1 MVQIHPPLPITMIKR
16 DIEAFLTPII
26 EETGCELWGIE
37 FGSAKGKGRLLRIY
51 IDAIHGV
58 DINDCTKVSREIDY
72 YFQHESIFSEFAFF
86 EVSSPG
92 LDRKLFNQKQ
102 YKKFVGDVVSLS
114 LFSKVNNLR
123 KLKGTLLEVL
133 DSEISVKTEG
143 ETLLLELS
151 NIEVCKLDLDDQIE
165 KKRMN
170 KQILDVV
177 ASVSIEKG
185 VDKTI
190 IFQALEEAIASAT
203 KKLVDDEAN
212 IDVVIDTTTGE
223 YKTYRKWDIVKEID
237 ESEVFQV
244 LESDLD
250 GYEVDEATAS
260 KEIENIDFG
269 RISAQ
274 AAKQVI
280 IQKVREAERSKI
292 TKKYENLVGEVISGQ
307 VKRIN
312 RDFLLLEIEEDL
324 NAQIP
329 RDQIIPGEIF
339 KLNDRVRAVIK
350 EIVSTPRGPQIILS
364 RTDERLVVQ
373 LFTQEVP
380 EISEGTIEIKA
391 IARDPGYRSKI
402 AVKTYDG
409 RIDPVG
415 ACVGMRGSRVQA
427 VSNEIGNERIDIFI
441 HSDNPAE
448 FVVNCLA
455 PVKIYSILVDERTS
469 TLILEVEEENQAQ
482 IIGKNGQNLRLM
494 THMIGWSFQ
503 VLNKEQFK
511 EYQDSSLIEK
521 YDGLAKRLDLS
532 DKEKEGIVSKEL
544 DSLEK
549 IVDLDSKILAEIFGN
564 EKRTTELLDKA
575 NELLLQDAFN
585 ADFNDPTM
593 EEDLVNLNG
602 ITNEVLSALSSNN
615 IKKLE
620 DLAEMS
626 VGELQDISETIS
638 EKEAS
643 ALIMEAR
650 KPWFE

>member
-1 MVQIHPPLPITMIKR
+1 
-16 DIEAFLTPII
+16 
-26 EETGCELWGIE
+26 
-37 FGSAKGKGRLLRIY
+37 
-51 IDAIHGV
+51 
-58 DINDCTKVSREIDY
+58 
-72 YFQHESIFSEFAFF
+72 
-86 EVSSPG
+86 
-92 LDRKLFNQKQ
+92 
-102 YKKFVGDVVSLS
+102 
-114 LFSKVNNLR
+114 
-123 KLKGTLLEVL
+123 
-133 DSEISVKTEG
+133 
-143 ETLLLELS
+143 
-151 NIEVCKLDLDDQIE
+151 
-165 KKRMN
+165 MN
-170 KQILDVV
+170 KQILEVV
-177 ASVSIEKG
+177 ASVSMEKG
-185 VDKTI
+185 VEKDI
-190 IFQALEEAIASAT
+190 IFQALEEAISSAT
-203 KKLVDDEAN
+203 KKLVDDEAI
-212 IDVVIDTTTGE
+212 IDVIIDRNTGE
-223 YKTYRKWDIVKEID
+223 YETFRKWNIVDEID
-237 ESEVFQV
+237 ESDVFQI
-244 LESDLD
+244 LSSELSDHAVEEDL
-250 GYEVDEATAS
+250 AT
-260 KEIENIDFG
+260 KKIDNIDFG

-292 TKKYENLVGEVISGQ
+292 TAKYESLVGEVISGQ

-350 EIVSTPRGPQIILS
+350 EIVTTPRGPQIILS

-455 PVKIYSILVDERTS
+455 PIKIFSILVDERTS

-511 EYQDSSLIEK
+511 EYQDSTLVEK
-521 YDGLAKRLDLS
+521 YDNLASRLGLS
-532 DKEKEGIVSKEL
+532 DKEKELLISSEI

-549 IVDLDSKILAEIFGN
+549 LVDSSAEKTKEIFTTD
-564 EKRTTELLDKA
+564 KRLTEVMDKA

-593 EEDLVNLNG
+593 EDDLVNLNG
-602 ITNEVLSALSSNN
+602 ITNDILSALSANN
-615 IKKLE
+615 IKKLDE
-620 DLAEMS
+620 LAEMS
-626 VGELQDISETIS
+626 VGELMDISEKVT

-650 KPWFE
+650 KPWFN

>member
-1 MVQIHPPLPITMIKR
+1 M
-16 DIEAFLTPII
+16 D
-26 EETGCELWGIE
+26 
-37 FGSAKGKGRLLRIY
+37 
-51 IDAIHGV
+51 
-58 DINDCTKVSREIDY
+58 
-72 YFQHESIFSEFAFF
+72 
-86 EVSSPG
+86 
-92 LDRKLFNQKQ
+92 
-102 YKKFVGDVVSLS
+102 
-114 LFSKVNNLR
+114 
-123 KLKGTLLEVL
+123 
-133 DSEISVKTEG
+133 
-143 ETLLLELS
+143 
-151 NIEVCKLDLDDQIE
+151 
-165 KKRMN
+165 
-170 KQILDVV
+170 KQILEVV
-177 ASVSIEKG
+177 ASVSMEKG
-185 VDKTI
+185 VDKAI
-190 IFQALEEAIASAT
+190 IFEALEEAIASAT

-212 IDVVIDTTTGE
+212 IEVVIDTTSGE
-223 YKTYRKWDIVKEID
+223 YKTYRNWTIIVDKDDVED
-237 ESEVFQV
+237 EVFEV
-244 LESDLD
+244 SEEAIAADKD
-250 GYEVDEATAS
+250 GWHKVEDGIAT
-260 KEIENIDFG
+260 KLIENIDFG

-292 TKKYENLVGEVISGQ
+292 TQKYESLVGEVISGQ

-350 EIVSTPRGPQIILS
+350 EIVTTPRGPQIILS

-469 TLILEVEEENQAQ
+469 TLVLEVEEENQAQ

-511 EYQDSSLIEK
+511 EYQDTSLVEK
-521 YDGLAKRLDLS
+521 FDGLAARLGLS
-532 DKEKEGIVSKEL
+532 EKEKADAMAKEL

-549 IVDLDSKILAEIFGN
+549 IVDLDATSISAIFGE
-564 EKRTTELLDKA
+564 EKRTTEVLDKA

-585 ADFNDPTM
+585 ADFSDPTM
-593 EEDLVNLNG
+593 EDSLVNLSG
-602 ITNEVLSALSSNN
+602 ITNDILSSLSANK
-615 IKKLE
+615 IKKLDE
-620 DLAEMS
+620 LAEMS
-626 VGELQDISETIS
+626 VGELMDLSDKITET
-638 EKEAS
+638 EAS

>member
-1 MVQIHPPLPITMIKR
+1 
-16 DIEAFLTPII
+16 
-26 EETGCELWGIE
+26 
-37 FGSAKGKGRLLRIY
+37 
-51 IDAIHGV
+51 
-58 DINDCTKVSREIDY
+58 
-72 YFQHESIFSEFAFF
+72 
-86 EVSSPG
+86 
-92 LDRKLFNQKQ
+92 
-102 YKKFVGDVVSLS
+102 
-114 LFSKVNNLR
+114 
-123 KLKGTLLEVL
+123 
-133 DSEISVKTEG
+133 
-143 ETLLLELS
+143 
-151 NIEVCKLDLDDQIE
+151 
-165 KKRMN
+165 MN
-170 KQILDVV
+170 KEILEVV
-177 ASVSIEKG
+177 ASVSMEKG
-185 VDKTI
+185 VDKEI
-190 IFQALEEAIASAT
+190 IFEALEEAIASAS
-203 KKLVDDEAN
+203 KKLLDDEALVN
-212 IDVVIDTTTGE
+212 VVIDRKTGD
-223 YKTYRKWDIVKEID
+223 YNTFRAWEI
-237 ESEVFQV
+237 
-244 LESDLD
+244 
-250 GYEVDEATAS
+250 VDEVMNEVNEITEADVDKQEIVDGLA
-260 KEIENIDFG
+260 KVEIENIDFG

-292 TKKYENLVGEVISGQ
+292 TAKYEGLVGQVISGQ

-364 RTDERLVVQ
+364 RTDERLVVE
-373 LFTQEVP
+373 LFSQEVP

-391 IARDPGYRSKI
+391 ISRDPGYRSKI

-441 HSDNPAE
+441 HSENPAE

-455 PVKIYSILVDERTS
+455 PIKIFSILVDDRTS

-494 THMIGWSFQ
+494 TQMIGWSFQ
-503 VLNKEQFK
+503 VLNKEQFA
-511 EYQDSSLIEK
+511 EYQNSSLIEK
-521 YDGLAKRLDLS
+521 FDQVAERLGLADA
-532 DKEKEGIVSKEL
+532 EKEQMMAFEM
-544 DSLEK
+544 DTLEK
-549 IVDLDSKILAEIFGN
+549 VVDADADTLSKIFKTQ
-564 EKRTTELLDKA
+564 KRASEVTDKA

-585 ADFNDPTM
+585 DDFSDPTM
-593 EEDLVNLNG
+593 EDALVNLNG
-602 ITNEVLSALSSNN
+602 ITNDVLSALSSNN
-615 IKKLE
+615 LKKLD

-626 VGELQDISETIS
+626 VGELMEICDKVT

-650 KPWFE
+650 KPWFN

>member
-1 MVQIHPPLPITMIKR
+1 
-16 DIEAFLTPII
+16 
-26 EETGCELWGIE
+26 
-37 FGSAKGKGRLLRIY
+37 
-51 IDAIHGV
+51 
-58 DINDCTKVSREIDY
+58 
-72 YFQHESIFSEFAFF
+72 
-86 EVSSPG
+86 
-92 LDRKLFNQKQ
+92 
-102 YKKFVGDVVSLS
+102 
-114 LFSKVNNLR
+114 
-123 KLKGTLLEVL
+123 
-133 DSEISVKTEG
+133 
-143 ETLLLELS
+143 
-151 NIEVCKLDLDDQIE
+151 
-165 KKRMN
+165 MN
-170 KQILDVV
+170 KQILEVV
-177 ASVSIEKG
+177 ASVSMEKG
-185 VDKTI
+185 VEKDI
-190 IFQALEEAIASAT
+190 IFQALEEAISSAT
-203 KKLVDDEAN
+203 KKLVDDEAI
-212 IDVVIDTTTGE
+212 IDVTIDRNTGE
-223 YKTYRKWDIVKEID
+223 YETFRKWNIVDEID
-237 ESEVFQV
+237 ESDVFQI
-244 LESDLD
+244 LSSELSDHAVEEDL
-250 GYEVDEATAS
+250 AT
-260 KEIENIDFG
+260 KKIDNIDFG

-292 TKKYENLVGEVISGQ
+292 TAKYESLVGEVISGQ

-350 EIVSTPRGPQIILS
+350 EIVTTPRGPQIILS

-455 PVKIYSILVDERTS
+455 PIKIFSILVDERTS

-511 EYQDSSLIEK
+511 EYQDSTLVEK
-521 YDGLAKRLDLS
+521 YDALASRLGLS
-532 DKEKEGIVSKEL
+532 DKEKELIVSSEI

-549 IVDLDSKILAEIFGN
+549 LVDSSAEKTKEIFTTD
-564 EKRTTELLDKA
+564 KRLTEVMDKA

-593 EEDLVNLNG
+593 EGDLVNLNG
-602 ITNEVLSALSSNN
+602 ITNDILSALSANN
-615 IKKLE
+615 IKKLDE
-620 DLAEMS
+620 LAEMS
-626 VGELQDISETIS
+626 VGELMDISEKVT

-650 KPWFE
+650 KPWFN

>member
-1 MVQIHPPLPITMIKR
+1 
-16 DIEAFLTPII
+16 
-26 EETGCELWGIE
+26 
-37 FGSAKGKGRLLRIY
+37 
-51 IDAIHGV
+51 
-58 DINDCTKVSREIDY
+58 
-72 YFQHESIFSEFAFF
+72 
-86 EVSSPG
+86 
-92 LDRKLFNQKQ
+92 
-102 YKKFVGDVVSLS
+102 
-114 LFSKVNNLR
+114 
-123 KLKGTLLEVL
+123 
-133 DSEISVKTEG
+133 
-143 ETLLLELS
+143 
-151 NIEVCKLDLDDQIE
+151 
-165 KKRMN
+165 MN
-170 KQILDVV
+170 KEILEVV
-177 ASVSIEKG
+177 ASVSMEKG
-185 VDKTI
+185 VDREI
-190 IFQALEEAIASAT
+190 IFEALEEAIASAS
-203 KKLVDDEAN
+203 KKLLDDEALVN
-212 IDVVIDTTTGE
+212 VVIDRKTGD
-223 YKTYRKWDIVKEID
+223 YNTFRAWEI
-237 ESEVFQV
+237 
-244 LESDLD
+244 
-250 GYEVDEATAS
+250 VDEVMNEVNEITEADVDKQEIVDGFA
-260 KEIENIDFG
+260 KVEIENIDFG

-292 TKKYENLVGEVISGQ
+292 TAKYEGLVGQVISGQ

-364 RTDERLVVQ
+364 RTDERLVVE
-373 LFTQEVP
+373 LFSQEVP

-391 IARDPGYRSKI
+391 ISRDPGYRSKI

-441 HSDNPAE
+441 HSENPAE

-455 PVKIYSILVDERTS
+455 PIKIFSILVDDRTS

-494 THMIGWSFQ
+494 TQMIGWSFQ
-503 VLNKEQFK
+503 VLNKEQFA
-511 EYQDSSLIEK
+511 EYQNSSLIEK
-521 YDGLAKRLDLS
+521 FDQVAERLGLADA
-532 DKEKEGIVSKEL
+532 EKEQMMAFEM
-544 DSLEK
+544 DTLEK
-549 IVDLDSKILAEIFGN
+549 VVDADADTLSKIFKTQ
-564 EKRTTELLDKA
+564 KRASEVTDKA

-585 ADFNDPTM
+585 DDFSDPTM
-593 EEDLVNLNG
+593 EDALVNLNG
-602 ITNEVLSALSSNN
+602 ITNDVLSALSSNN
-615 IKKLE
+615 LKKLD

-626 VGELQDISETIS
+626 VGELVEICDKVT

-650 KPWFE
+650 KPWFN

>member
-1 MVQIHPPLPITMIKR
+1 
-16 DIEAFLTPII
+16 
-26 EETGCELWGIE
+26 
-37 FGSAKGKGRLLRIY
+37 
-51 IDAIHGV
+51 
-58 DINDCTKVSREIDY
+58 
-72 YFQHESIFSEFAFF
+72 
-86 EVSSPG
+86 
-92 LDRKLFNQKQ
+92 
-102 YKKFVGDVVSLS
+102 
-114 LFSKVNNLR
+114 
-123 KLKGTLLEVL
+123 
-133 DSEISVKTEG
+133 
-143 ETLLLELS
+143 
-151 NIEVCKLDLDDQIE
+151 
-165 KKRMN
+165 MN
-170 KQILDVV
+170 KEILEVV
-177 ASVSIEKG
+177 ASVSMEKG
-185 VDKTI
+185 VDKEI
-190 IFQALEEAIASAT
+190 IFEALEEAIASAS
-203 KKLVDDEAN
+203 KKLLDDEALVN
-212 IDVVIDTTTGE
+212 VVIDRKTGD
-223 YKTYRKWDIVKEID
+223 YNTFRSWEI
-237 ESEVFQV
+237 
-244 LESDLD
+244 
-250 GYEVDEATAS
+250 VDEVMNEVNEITEAGVDKQEVVDGFA
-260 KEIENIDFG
+260 KVEIENIDFG

-292 TKKYENLVGEVISGQ
+292 TAKYEGLVGQVISGQ

-364 RTDERLVVQ
+364 RTDERLVVE
-373 LFTQEVP
+373 LFSQEVP

-391 IARDPGYRSKI
+391 ISRDPGYRSKI

-441 HSDNPAE
+441 HSENPAE

-455 PVKIYSILVDERTS
+455 PIKIFSILVDDRTS

-494 THMIGWSFQ
+494 TQMIGWSFQ
-503 VLNKEQFK
+503 VLNKEQFA
-511 EYQDSSLIEK
+511 EYQNSSLIEK
-521 YDGLAKRLDLS
+521 FDQVAERLGLADA
-532 DKEKEGIVSKEL
+532 EKEQMMAFKM
-544 DSLEK
+544 DTLEK
-549 IVDLDSKILAEIFGN
+549 VVDADENTLSKIFKTQ
-564 EKRTTELLDKA
+564 KRASEVIDKA

-585 ADFNDPTM
+585 DDFSDPTM
-593 EEDLVNLNG
+593 EVALVNLNG
-602 ITNEVLSALSSNN
+602 ITNDVLSALSSNN
-615 IKKLE
+615 LKKLD

-626 VGELQDISETIS
+626 VGELMEICDKVT

-650 KPWFE
+650 KPWFN

>member
-1 MVQIHPPLPITMIKR
+1 
-16 DIEAFLTPII
+16 
-26 EETGCELWGIE
+26 
-37 FGSAKGKGRLLRIY
+37 
-51 IDAIHGV
+51 
-58 DINDCTKVSREIDY
+58 
-72 YFQHESIFSEFAFF
+72 
-86 EVSSPG
+86 
-92 LDRKLFNQKQ
+92 
-102 YKKFVGDVVSLS
+102 
-114 LFSKVNNLR
+114 
-123 KLKGTLLEVL
+123 
-133 DSEISVKTEG
+133 
-143 ETLLLELS
+143 
-151 NIEVCKLDLDDQIE
+151 
-165 KKRMN
+165 MN
-170 KQILDVV
+170 KQILEVV
-177 ASVSIEKG
+177 ASVSMEKG
-185 VDKTI
+185 VEKDI
-190 IFQALEEAIASAT
+190 IFQALEEAISSAT
-203 KKLVDDEAN
+203 KKLVDDEAI
-212 IDVVIDTTTGE
+212 IDVTIDRNTGE
-223 YKTYRKWDIVKEID
+223 YETFRKWNIVDEID
-237 ESEVFQV
+237 ESDVFQI
-244 LESDLD
+244 LPSELSDHTVEEDL
-250 GYEVDEATAS
+250 AT
-260 KEIENIDFG
+260 KKIDNIDFG

-292 TKKYENLVGEVISGQ
+292 TAKYESLVGEVISGQ

-350 EIVSTPRGPQIILS
+350 EIVTTPRGPQIILS

-455 PVKIYSILVDERTS
+455 PIKIFSILVDERTS

-511 EYQDSSLIEK
+511 EYQDSTLVEK
-521 YDGLAKRLDLS
+521 YDALASRLGLS
-532 DKEKEGIVSKEL
+532 DKEKELIVSSEI

-549 IVDLDSKILAEIFGN
+549 LVDSSAEKTKEIFTTD
-564 EKRTTELLDKA
+564 KRLTEVMDKA

-593 EEDLVNLNG
+593 EDDLVNLNG
-602 ITNEVLSALSSNN
+602 ITNDILSALSSNN
-615 IKKLE
+615 IKKLDE
-620 DLAEMS
+620 LAEMS
-626 VGELQDISETIS
+626 VGELMDISEKVT

-650 KPWFE
+650 KPWFN

>member
-1 MVQIHPPLPITMIKR
+1 
-16 DIEAFLTPII
+16 
-26 EETGCELWGIE
+26 
-37 FGSAKGKGRLLRIY
+37 
-51 IDAIHGV
+51 
-58 DINDCTKVSREIDY
+58 
-72 YFQHESIFSEFAFF
+72 
-86 EVSSPG
+86 
-92 LDRKLFNQKQ
+92 
-102 YKKFVGDVVSLS
+102 
-114 LFSKVNNLR
+114 
-123 KLKGTLLEVL
+123 
-133 DSEISVKTEG
+133 
-143 ETLLLELS
+143 
-151 NIEVCKLDLDDQIE
+151 
-165 KKRMN
+165 MN
-170 KQILDVV
+170 KEILEVV
-177 ASVSIEKG
+177 ASVSMEKG
-185 VDKTI
+185 VDKEI
-190 IFQALEEAIASAT
+190 IFEALEEAIASAS
-203 KKLVDDEAN
+203 KKLLDDEALVN
-212 IDVVIDTTTGE
+212 VVIDRKTGD
-223 YKTYRKWDIVKEID
+223 YNTFRAWEI
-237 ESEVFQV
+237 
-244 LESDLD
+244 
-250 GYEVDEATAS
+250 VDEVMNEVNEITEADVDKQEIVDGFA
-260 KEIENIDFG
+260 KIEIENIDFG

-292 TKKYENLVGEVISGQ
+292 TAKYEGLVGQVISGQ

-364 RTDERLVVQ
+364 RTDERLVVE
-373 LFTQEVP
+373 LFSQEVP

-391 IARDPGYRSKI
+391 ISRDPGYRSKI

-441 HSDNPAE
+441 HSENPAE

-455 PVKIYSILVDERTS
+455 PIKIFSILVDDRTS

-494 THMIGWSFQ
+494 TQMIGWSFQ
-503 VLNKEQFK
+503 VLNKEQFA
-511 EYQDSSLIEK
+511 EYQNSSLIEK
-521 YDGLAKRLDLS
+521 FDQVAERLGLADA
-532 DKEKEGIVSKEL
+532 EKEQMMAFEM
-544 DSLEK
+544 DTLEK
-549 IVDLDSKILAEIFGN
+549 VVDADADTLSKIFKTQ
-564 EKRTTELLDKA
+564 KRASEVTDKA

-585 ADFNDPTM
+585 DDFSDPTM
-593 EEDLVNLNG
+593 EDALVNLNG
-602 ITNEVLSALSSNN
+602 ITNDVLSALSSNN
-615 IKKLE
+615 LKKLD

-626 VGELQDISETIS
+626 VGELMEICDKVT

-650 KPWFE
+650 KPWFN

>member
-1 MVQIHPPLPITMIKR
+1 
-16 DIEAFLTPII
+16 
-26 EETGCELWGIE
+26 
-37 FGSAKGKGRLLRIY
+37 
-51 IDAIHGV
+51 
-58 DINDCTKVSREIDY
+58 
-72 YFQHESIFSEFAFF
+72 
-86 EVSSPG
+86 
-92 LDRKLFNQKQ
+92 
-102 YKKFVGDVVSLS
+102 
-114 LFSKVNNLR
+114 
-123 KLKGTLLEVL
+123 
-133 DSEISVKTEG
+133 
-143 ETLLLELS
+143 
-151 NIEVCKLDLDDQIE
+151 
-165 KKRMN
+165 MN
-170 KQILDVV
+170 KEILEVV
-177 ASVSIEKG
+177 ASVSMEKG
-185 VDKTI
+185 VDKEI
-190 IFQALEEAIASAT
+190 IFEALEEAIASAS
-203 KKLVDDEAN
+203 KKLLDDEALVN
-212 IDVVIDTTTGE
+212 VVIDRKTGD
-223 YKTYRKWDIVKEID
+223 YNTFRAWEI
-237 ESEVFQV
+237 
-244 LESDLD
+244 
-250 GYEVDEATAS
+250 VDEVMNEVNEITEADVDKQQIVDGFA
-260 KEIENIDFG
+260 KVEIENIDFG

-292 TKKYENLVGEVISGQ
+292 TAKYEGLVGQVISGQ

-364 RTDERLVVQ
+364 RTDERLVVE
-373 LFTQEVP
+373 LFSQEVP

-391 IARDPGYRSKI
+391 ISRDPGYRSKI

-441 HSDNPAE
+441 HSENPAE

-455 PVKIYSILVDERTS
+455 PIKIFSILVDDRTS

-494 THMIGWSFQ
+494 TQMIGWSFQ
-503 VLNKEQFK
+503 VLNKEQFA
-511 EYQDSSLIEK
+511 EYQNSSLIEK
-521 YDGLAKRLDLS
+521 FDQVAERLGLVDA
-532 DKEKEGIVSKEL
+532 EKEQMMAFEM
-544 DSLEK
+544 DTLEK
-549 IVDLDSKILAEIFGN
+549 VVDADADTLSKIFKTQ
-564 EKRTTELLDKA
+564 KRASEVTDKA

-585 ADFNDPTM
+585 DDFSDPTM
-593 EEDLVNLNG
+593 EDALVNLNG
-602 ITNEVLSALSSNN
+602 ITNDVLSALSSNN
-615 IKKLE
+615 LKKLD

-626 VGELQDISETIS
+626 VGELMEICDKVT

-650 KPWFE
+650 KPWFN

>member
-1 MVQIHPPLPITMIKR
+1 M
-16 DIEAFLTPII
+16 
-26 EETGCELWGIE
+26 
-37 FGSAKGKGRLLRIY
+37 
-51 IDAIHGV
+51 
-58 DINDCTKVSREIDY
+58 
-72 YFQHESIFSEFAFF
+72 
-86 EVSSPG
+86 
-92 LDRKLFNQKQ
+92 
-102 YKKFVGDVVSLS
+102 
-114 LFSKVNNLR
+114 
-123 KLKGTLLEVL
+123 
-133 DSEISVKTEG
+133 
-143 ETLLLELS
+143 
-151 NIEVCKLDLDDQIE
+151 
-165 KKRMN
+165 
-170 KQILDVV
+170 
-177 ASVSIEKG
+177 
-185 VDKTI
+185 
-190 IFQALEEAIASAT
+190 
-203 KKLVDDEAN
+203 
-212 IDVVIDTTTGE
+212 
-223 YKTYRKWDIVKEID
+223 
-237 ESEVFQV
+237 
-244 LESDLD
+244 
-250 GYEVDEATAS
+250 
-260 KEIENIDFG
+260 
-269 RISAQ
+269 
-274 AAKQVI
+274 
-280 IQKVREAERSKI
+280 
-292 TKKYENLVGEVISGQ
+292 VGEVISGQ

-626 VGELQDISETIS
+626 VGELQDISDIIS

>member
-1 MVQIHPPLPITMIKR
+1 
-16 DIEAFLTPII
+16 
-26 EETGCELWGIE
+26 
-37 FGSAKGKGRLLRIY
+37 
-51 IDAIHGV
+51 
-58 DINDCTKVSREIDY
+58 
-72 YFQHESIFSEFAFF
+72 
-86 EVSSPG
+86 
-92 LDRKLFNQKQ
+92 
-102 YKKFVGDVVSLS
+102 
-114 LFSKVNNLR
+114 
-123 KLKGTLLEVL
+123 
-133 DSEISVKTEG
+133 
-143 ETLLLELS
+143 
-151 NIEVCKLDLDDQIE
+151 
-165 KKRMN
+165 MN
-170 KQILDVV
+170 KQILEVV
-177 ASVSIEKG
+177 ASVSMEKG
-185 VDKTI
+185 VEKDI
-190 IFQALEEAIASAT
+190 IFQALEEAISSAT
-203 KKLVDDEAN
+203 KKLVDDEAI
-212 IDVVIDTTTGE
+212 IDVIIDRNTGE
-223 YKTYRKWDIVKEID
+223 YETFRKWNIVDEID
-237 ESEVFQV
+237 ESDVFQI
-244 LESDLD
+244 LSSELSDHAVEEDL
-250 GYEVDEATAS
+250 AT
-260 KEIENIDFG
+260 KKIDNIDFG

-292 TKKYENLVGEVISGQ
+292 TAKYESLVGEVISGQ
-307 VKRIN
+307 VKRIT

-350 EIVSTPRGPQIILS
+350 EIVTTPRGPQIILS

-455 PVKIYSILVDERTS
+455 PIKIFSILVDERTS

-511 EYQDSSLIEK
+511 EYQDSTLVEK
-521 YDGLAKRLDLS
+521 YDNLASRLGLS
-532 DKEKEGIVSKEL
+532 DKEKELLISSEI

-549 IVDLDSKILAEIFGN
+549 LVDTSAEKTKEIFTTD
-564 EKRTTELLDKA
+564 KRLTEVMDKA

-593 EEDLVNLNG
+593 EDDLVNLNG
-602 ITNEVLSALSSNN
+602 ITNDILSALSANN
-615 IKKLE
+615 IKKLDE
-620 DLAEMS
+620 LAEMS
-626 VGELQDISETIS
+626 VGELMDISEKVT

-650 KPWFE
+650 KPWFN

>member
-1 MVQIHPPLPITMIKR
+1 MNNQI
-16 DIEAFLTPII
+16 
-26 EETGCELWGIE
+26 
-37 FGSAKGKGRLLRIY
+37 
-51 IDAIHGV
+51 
-58 DINDCTKVSREIDY
+58 
-72 YFQHESIFSEFAFF
+72 
-86 EVSSPG
+86 
-92 LDRKLFNQKQ
+92 
-102 YKKFVGDVVSLS
+102 
-114 LFSKVNNLR
+114 
-123 KLKGTLLEVL
+123 LEVV
-133 DSEISVKTEG
+133 D
-143 ETLLLELS
+143 
-151 NIEVCKLDLDDQIE
+151 
-165 KKRMN
+165 
-170 KQILDVV
+170 
-177 ASVSIEKG
+177 SVSMEKG
-185 VDKTI
+185 VDKSI
-190 IFQALEEAIASAT
+190 IFEALEEAIASAT
-203 KKLVDDEAN
+203 KKLLGESSEIKVN
-212 IDVVIDTTTGE
+212 IDKTTGE
-223 YKTYRKWDIVKEID
+223 YVTFRYWQLSPSEDEDEGIELLPEDVSDYETVDGLARK
-237 ESEVFQV
+237 Q
-244 LESDLD
+244 
-250 GYEVDEATAS
+250 
-260 KEIENIDFG
+260 IENIDFG

-292 TKKYENLVGEVISGQ
+292 TQKYESLVGQVISGQ

-350 EIVSTPRGPQIILS
+350 EIMTTPRGPQIILS
-364 RTDERLVVQ
+364 RTDERLVKE

-391 IARDPGYRSKI
+391 ISRDPGYRSKI

-427 VSNEIGNERIDIFI
+427 VSNEIGNERIDIFV

-448 FVVNCLA
+448 FVVNCLS

-494 THMIGWSFQ
+494 TQMIGWSFK
-503 VLNKEQFK
+503 VFNKDQFK
-511 EYQDSSLIEK
+511 EYQEASLEEK
-521 YDGLAKRLDLS
+521 FEKIGNRLNLNQDEIDGLKL
-532 DKEKEGIVSKEL
+532 KEY
-544 DSLEK
+544 DQLEK
-549 IVDLDSKILAEIFGN
+549 IVDAQESDLLEIFKTKERAQDVVNQSN
-564 EKRTTELLDKA
+564 EF
-575 NELLLQDAFN
+575 LLQDAFN
-585 ADFNDPTM
+585 QDFNDPTM
-593 EEDLVNLNG
+593 EEALVNLNG
-602 ITNEVLSALSSNN
+602 ITNEVLSDLSNNN

-626 VGELQDISETIS
+626 VPELMDLSESITES
-638 EKEAS
+638 EAS

>member
-1 MVQIHPPLPITMIKR
+1 
-16 DIEAFLTPII
+16 
-26 EETGCELWGIE
+26 
-37 FGSAKGKGRLLRIY
+37 
-51 IDAIHGV
+51 
-58 DINDCTKVSREIDY
+58 
-72 YFQHESIFSEFAFF
+72 
-86 EVSSPG
+86 
-92 LDRKLFNQKQ
+92 
-102 YKKFVGDVVSLS
+102 
-114 LFSKVNNLR
+114 
-123 KLKGTLLEVL
+123 
-133 DSEISVKTEG
+133 
-143 ETLLLELS
+143 
-151 NIEVCKLDLDDQIE
+151 
-165 KKRMN
+165 MN
-170 KQILDVV
+170 KEILEVV
-177 ASVSIEKG
+177 ASVSMEKG
-185 VDKTI
+185 VDKEI
-190 IFQALEEAIASAT
+190 IFEALEEAIASAS
-203 KKLVDDEAN
+203 KKLLDDEALVN
-212 IDVVIDTTTGE
+212 VVIDRNTGD
-223 YKTYRKWDIVKEID
+223 YNTFRAWEI
-237 ESEVFQV
+237 
-244 LESDLD
+244 
-250 GYEVDEATAS
+250 VDEVMNEVN
-260 KEIENIDFG
+260 EITEADVDKQEIVEGFAKVEIKNIDFG

-292 TKKYENLVGEVISGQ
+292 TAKYEGLVGQVISGQ

-364 RTDERLVVQ
+364 RTDERLVVE
-373 LFTQEVP
+373 LFSQEVP

-391 IARDPGYRSKI
+391 ISRDPGYRSKI

-441 HSDNPAE
+441 HSENPAE

-455 PVKIYSILVDERTS
+455 PIKIFSILVDDRTS

-494 THMIGWSFQ
+494 TQMIGWSFK
-503 VLNKEQFK
+503 VLNKEQFA
-511 EYQDSSLIEK
+511 EYQNSSLIEK
-521 YDGLAKRLDLS
+521 FDQVAERLGLAEA
-532 DKEKEGIVSKEL
+532 EKEQMMAFEM
-544 DSLEK
+544 DTLEK
-549 IVDLDSKILAEIFGN
+549 VVDADADTLSKIFKTQ
-564 EKRTTELLDKA
+564 KRASEVTDKA

-585 ADFNDPTM
+585 DDFSDPTM
-593 EEDLVNLNG
+593 EDALVNLNG
-602 ITNEVLSALSSNN
+602 ITNDVLSALSSNN
-615 IKKLE
+615 LKKLD

-626 VGELQDISETIS
+626 VGELMEICDKVT

-650 KPWFE
+650 KPWFN

>member
-1 MVQIHPPLPITMIKR
+1 
-16 DIEAFLTPII
+16 
-26 EETGCELWGIE
+26 
-37 FGSAKGKGRLLRIY
+37 
-51 IDAIHGV
+51 
-58 DINDCTKVSREIDY
+58 
-72 YFQHESIFSEFAFF
+72 
-86 EVSSPG
+86 
-92 LDRKLFNQKQ
+92 
-102 YKKFVGDVVSLS
+102 
-114 LFSKVNNLR
+114 
-123 KLKGTLLEVL
+123 
-133 DSEISVKTEG
+133 
-143 ETLLLELS
+143 
-151 NIEVCKLDLDDQIE
+151 
-165 KKRMN
+165 MN
-170 KQILDVV
+170 KQILEVV
-177 ASVSIEKG
+177 DSVSMEKG
-185 VDKTI
+185 VDKEI
-190 IFQALEEAIASAT
+190 IFEALEEAISSAT
-203 KKLVDDEAN
+203 KKLTEDEADISVE
-212 IDVVIDTTTGE
+212 IDRDTGG
-223 YKTYRKWDIVKEID
+223 YKTFRNWTIVAEEDLVDQVFEITEKDI
-237 ESEVFQV
+237 
-244 LESDLD
+244 SDHIIEE
-250 GYEVDEATAS
+250 GVATR
-260 KEIENIDFG
+260 EIENIDFG

-292 TKKYENLVGEVISGQ
+292 TEKYESLVGQVISGQ

-339 KLNDRVRAVIK
+339 KLNDKVRAVIK
-350 EIVSTPRGPQIILS
+350 EIITTPRGPQIILS
-364 RTDERLVVQ
+364 RTDERLVVE

-455 PVKIYSILVDERTS
+455 PVKIYSIMVDERTS
-469 TLILEVEEENQAQ
+469 TLVLEVEEENQAQ

-511 EYQDSSLIEK
+511 EYQDSSLVEK
-521 YDGLAKRLDLS
+521 YEQVASRLELS
-532 DKEKEGIVSKEL
+532 DKEKEQLVAAEMETLEKVVDASPEN
-544 DSLEK
+544 LEK
-549 IVDLDSKILAEIFGN
+549 IFKTA
-564 EKRTTELLDKA
+564 KRTTEVTEKA

-585 ADFNDPTM
+585 EDFNDPTM
-593 EEDLVNLNG
+593 EKDLVNLRG
-602 ITNEVLSALSSNN
+602 ITNDVLSALSQNN
-615 IKKLE
+615 IKSLE
-620 DLAEMS
+620 EFAEMS
-626 VGELQDISETIS
+626 VPELMDISDKIT

-650 KPWFE
+650 KPWFN

>member
-1 MVQIHPPLPITMIKR
+1 
-16 DIEAFLTPII
+16 
-26 EETGCELWGIE
+26 
-37 FGSAKGKGRLLRIY
+37 
-51 IDAIHGV
+51 
-58 DINDCTKVSREIDY
+58 
-72 YFQHESIFSEFAFF
+72 
-86 EVSSPG
+86 
-92 LDRKLFNQKQ
+92 
-102 YKKFVGDVVSLS
+102 
-114 LFSKVNNLR
+114 
-123 KLKGTLLEVL
+123 
-133 DSEISVKTEG
+133 
-143 ETLLLELS
+143 
-151 NIEVCKLDLDDQIE
+151 
-165 KKRMN
+165 MN
-170 KQILDVV
+170 KEILEVV
-177 ASVSIEKG
+177 ASVSMEKG
-185 VDKTI
+185 VDKEI
-190 IFQALEEAIASAT
+190 IFEALEEAIASAS
-203 KKLVDDEAN
+203 KKLLDDEALVN
-212 IDVVIDTTTGE
+212 VVIDRKTGD
-223 YKTYRKWDIVKEID
+223 YNTFRAWEI
-237 ESEVFQV
+237 
-244 LESDLD
+244 
-250 GYEVDEATAS
+250 VDEVMNEVNEITEADVDKQEIVDGFA
-260 KEIENIDFG
+260 KVEIENIDFG

-292 TKKYENLVGEVISGQ
+292 TAKYEGLVGQVISGQ

-364 RTDERLVVQ
+364 RTDERLVVE
-373 LFTQEVP
+373 LFSQEVP

-391 IARDPGYRSKI
+391 ISRDPGYRSKI

-441 HSDNPAE
+441 HSENPAE

-455 PVKIYSILVDERTS
+455 PIKIFSILVDDRTS

-494 THMIGWSFQ
+494 TQMIGWSFQ
-503 VLNKEQFK
+503 VLNKEQFA
-511 EYQDSSLIEK
+511 EYQNSSLIEK
-521 YDGLAKRLDLS
+521 FDQVAERLGLADA
-532 DKEKEGIVSKEL
+532 EKEQMMAFEM
-544 DSLEK
+544 DTLEK
-549 IVDLDSKILAEIFGN
+549 VVDADADTLSKIFKTQ
-564 EKRTTELLDKA
+564 KRASEVTDKA

-585 ADFNDPTM
+585 DDFSDPTM
-593 EEDLVNLNG
+593 EDALVNING
-602 ITNEVLSALSSNN
+602 ITNDVLSALSSNN
-615 IKKLE
+615 LKKLD

-626 VGELQDISETIS
+626 VGELMEICDKVT

-650 KPWFE
+650 KPWFN

>member
-1 MVQIHPPLPITMIKR
+1 
-16 DIEAFLTPII
+16 
-26 EETGCELWGIE
+26 
-37 FGSAKGKGRLLRIY
+37 
-51 IDAIHGV
+51 
-58 DINDCTKVSREIDY
+58 
-72 YFQHESIFSEFAFF
+72 
-86 EVSSPG
+86 
-92 LDRKLFNQKQ
+92 
-102 YKKFVGDVVSLS
+102 
-114 LFSKVNNLR
+114 
-123 KLKGTLLEVL
+123 
-133 DSEISVKTEG
+133 
-143 ETLLLELS
+143 
-151 NIEVCKLDLDDQIE
+151 
-165 KKRMN
+165 MN
-170 KQILDVV
+170 KEILEVV
-177 ASVSIEKG
+177 ASVSMEKG
-185 VDKTI
+185 VDKEI
-190 IFQALEEAIASAT
+190 IFEALEEAIASAS
-203 KKLVDDEAN
+203 KKLLDDEALVN
-212 IDVVIDTTTGE
+212 VVIDRKTGD
-223 YKTYRKWDIVKEID
+223 YNTFRAWEI
-237 ESEVFQV
+237 
-244 LESDLD
+244 
-250 GYEVDEATAS
+250 VDEVMNEVNEITEADVDKQEIVDGFA
-260 KEIENIDFG
+260 KVEIENIDFG

-292 TKKYENLVGEVISGQ
+292 TAKYEGLVGQVISGQ

-364 RTDERLVVQ
+364 RTDERLVVE
-373 LFTQEVP
+373 LFSQEVP

-391 IARDPGYRSKI
+391 ISRDPGYRSKI

-441 HSDNPAE
+441 HSENPAE

-455 PVKIYSILVDERTS
+455 PIKIFSILVDDRTS

-494 THMIGWSFQ
+494 TQMIGWSFQ
-503 VLNKEQFK
+503 VLKREQFA
-511 EYQDSSLIEK
+511 EYQNSSLIEK
-521 YDGLAKRLDLS
+521 FDQVAERLGLADA
-532 DKEKEGIVSKEL
+532 EKEQMMAFEM
-544 DSLEK
+544 DTLEK
-549 IVDLDSKILAEIFGN
+549 VVDADADTLSKIFKTQ
-564 EKRTTELLDKA
+564 KRASEVTDKA

-585 ADFNDPTM
+585 DDFSDPTM
-593 EEDLVNLNG
+593 EDALVSLNG
-602 ITNEVLSALSSNN
+602 ITNDVLSALSSNN
-615 IKKLE
+615 LKKLD

-626 VGELQDISETIS
+626 VGELMEICDKVT

-650 KPWFE
+650 KPWFN

>member
-1 MVQIHPPLPITMIKR
+1 MNNQI
-16 DIEAFLTPII
+16 
-26 EETGCELWGIE
+26 
-37 FGSAKGKGRLLRIY
+37 
-51 IDAIHGV
+51 
-58 DINDCTKVSREIDY
+58 
-72 YFQHESIFSEFAFF
+72 
-86 EVSSPG
+86 
-92 LDRKLFNQKQ
+92 
-102 YKKFVGDVVSLS
+102 
-114 LFSKVNNLR
+114 
-123 KLKGTLLEVL
+123 LEVV
-133 DSEISVKTEG
+133 D
-143 ETLLLELS
+143 
-151 NIEVCKLDLDDQIE
+151 
-165 KKRMN
+165 
-170 KQILDVV
+170 
-177 ASVSIEKG
+177 SVSMEKG
-185 VDKTI
+185 VDKSI
-190 IFQALEEAIASAT
+190 IFEALEEAIASAT
-203 KKLVDDEAN
+203 KKLLGESSEIKVN
-212 IDVVIDTTTGE
+212 IDKTTGE
-223 YKTYRKWDIVKEID
+223 YVTFRYWQLSQSEDEDEGIELLPEDISDYETVDGLARK
-237 ESEVFQV
+237 Q
-244 LESDLD
+244 
-250 GYEVDEATAS
+250 
-260 KEIENIDFG
+260 IENIDFG

-292 TKKYENLVGEVISGQ
+292 TQKYESLVGQVISGQ

-350 EIVSTPRGPQIILS
+350 EIMTTPRGPQIILS
-364 RTDERLVVQ
+364 RTDERLVKE

-391 IARDPGYRSKI
+391 ISRDPGYRSKI

-427 VSNEIGNERIDIFI
+427 VSNEIGNERIDIFV

-448 FVVNCLA
+448 FVVNCLS

-494 THMIGWSFQ
+494 TQMIGWSFK
-503 VLNKEQFK
+503 VFNKDQFK
-511 EYQDSSLIEK
+511 EYQEASLEEK
-521 YDGLAKRLDLS
+521 FEKIGNRLNLNQDEIDGLKL
-532 DKEKEGIVSKEL
+532 KEY
-544 DSLEK
+544 DQLEK
-549 IVDLDSKILAEIFGN
+549 IVDAQESDLLKIFKTKERAEDVVNQSN
-564 EKRTTELLDKA
+564 EF
-575 NELLLQDAFN
+575 LLQDAFN
-585 ADFNDPTM
+585 QDFNDPTM
-593 EEDLVNLNG
+593 EEALVNLNG
-602 ITNEVLSALSSNN
+602 ITNEVLSDLSNNN

-626 VGELQDISETIS
+626 VPELMDLSDSITES
-638 EKEAS
+638 EAS

>member
-1 MVQIHPPLPITMIKR
+1 
-16 DIEAFLTPII
+16 
-26 EETGCELWGIE
+26 
-37 FGSAKGKGRLLRIY
+37 
-51 IDAIHGV
+51 
-58 DINDCTKVSREIDY
+58 
-72 YFQHESIFSEFAFF
+72 
-86 EVSSPG
+86 
-92 LDRKLFNQKQ
+92 
-102 YKKFVGDVVSLS
+102 
-114 LFSKVNNLR
+114 
-123 KLKGTLLEVL
+123 
-133 DSEISVKTEG
+133 
-143 ETLLLELS
+143 
-151 NIEVCKLDLDDQIE
+151 
-165 KKRMN
+165 MN
-170 KQILDVV
+170 KEILEVV
-177 ASVSIEKG
+177 ASVSMEKG
-185 VDKTI
+185 VDKEI
-190 IFQALEEAIASAT
+190 IFEALEEAIASAS
-203 KKLVDDEAN
+203 KKLLDDEALVN
-212 IDVVIDTTTGE
+212 VVIDRKTGD
-223 YKTYRKWDIVKEID
+223 YNTFRTWEI
-237 ESEVFQV
+237 
-244 LESDLD
+244 
-250 GYEVDEATAS
+250 VDEVMNEVNEITEADVDKQEIVDGFA
-260 KEIENIDFG
+260 KVEIENIDFG

-292 TKKYENLVGEVISGQ
+292 TAKYEGLVGQVISGQ

-364 RTDERLVVQ
+364 RTDERLVVE
-373 LFTQEVP
+373 LFSQEVP

-391 IARDPGYRSKI
+391 ISRDPGYRSKI

-441 HSDNPAE
+441 HSENPAE

-455 PVKIYSILVDERTS
+455 PIKIFSILVDDRTS

-494 THMIGWSFQ
+494 TQMIGWSFQ
-503 VLNKEQFK
+503 VLNKEQFA
-511 EYQDSSLIEK
+511 EYQNSSLIEK
-521 YDGLAKRLDLS
+521 FDQVAERLGLADA
-532 DKEKEGIVSKEL
+532 EKEQMMAFEM
-544 DSLEK
+544 DTLEK
-549 IVDLDSKILAEIFGN
+549 VVDADADTLSKIFKTQ
-564 EKRTTELLDKA
+564 KRASEVTDKA

-585 ADFNDPTM
+585 DDFSDPTM
-593 EEDLVNLNG
+593 EDALVNLNG
-602 ITNEVLSALSSNN
+602 ITNDVLSALSSNN
-615 IKKLE
+615 LKKLD

-626 VGELQDISETIS
+626 VGELMEICDKVT

-650 KPWFE
+650 KPWFN

>member
-1 MVQIHPPLPITMIKR
+1 MNNQI
-16 DIEAFLTPII
+16 
-26 EETGCELWGIE
+26 
-37 FGSAKGKGRLLRIY
+37 
-51 IDAIHGV
+51 
-58 DINDCTKVSREIDY
+58 
-72 YFQHESIFSEFAFF
+72 
-86 EVSSPG
+86 
-92 LDRKLFNQKQ
+92 
-102 YKKFVGDVVSLS
+102 
-114 LFSKVNNLR
+114 
-123 KLKGTLLEVL
+123 LEVV
-133 DSEISVKTEG
+133 D
-143 ETLLLELS
+143 
-151 NIEVCKLDLDDQIE
+151 
-165 KKRMN
+165 
-170 KQILDVV
+170 
-177 ASVSIEKG
+177 SVSMEKG
-185 VDKTI
+185 VDKSI
-190 IFQALEEAIASAT
+190 IFEALEEAIASAT
-203 KKLVDDEAN
+203 KKLLGESSEIKVN
-212 IDVVIDTTTGE
+212 IDKTTGE
-223 YKTYRKWDIVKEID
+223 YVTFRYWQLSPSEDEDEGIELLPEDILDYETVDGLARK
-237 ESEVFQV
+237 Q
-244 LESDLD
+244 
-250 GYEVDEATAS
+250 
-260 KEIENIDFG
+260 IENIDFG

-292 TKKYENLVGEVISGQ
+292 TQKYESLVGQVISGQ

-350 EIVSTPRGPQIILS
+350 EIMTTPRGPQIILS
-364 RTDERLVVQ
+364 RTDERLVKE

-391 IARDPGYRSKI
+391 ISRDPGYRSKI

-427 VSNEIGNERIDIFI
+427 VSNEIGNERIDIFV

-448 FVVNCLA
+448 FVVNCLS

-494 THMIGWSFQ
+494 TQMIGWSFK
-503 VLNKEQFK
+503 VFNKDQFK
-511 EYQDSSLIEK
+511 EYQEASLEEK
-521 YDGLAKRLDLS
+521 FEKIGNRLNLNQDEIDGLKL
-532 DKEKEGIVSKEL
+532 KEY
-544 DSLEK
+544 DQLEK
-549 IVDLDSKILAEIFGN
+549 IVDAQESDLLEIFKTKDRSEKVVNQSN
-564 EKRTTELLDKA
+564 EF
-575 NELLLQDAFN
+575 LLQDAFN
-585 ADFNDPTM
+585 QDFNDPTM
-593 EEDLVNLNG
+593 EEALVNLNG
-602 ITNEVLSALSSNN
+602 ITNEMLSNLSNNN

-626 VGELQDISETIS
+626 VPELMDLSESITES
-638 EKEAS
+638 EAS

>member
-1 MVQIHPPLPITMIKR
+1 
-16 DIEAFLTPII
+16 
-26 EETGCELWGIE
+26 
-37 FGSAKGKGRLLRIY
+37 
-51 IDAIHGV
+51 
-58 DINDCTKVSREIDY
+58 
-72 YFQHESIFSEFAFF
+72 
-86 EVSSPG
+86 
-92 LDRKLFNQKQ
+92 
-102 YKKFVGDVVSLS
+102 
-114 LFSKVNNLR
+114 
-123 KLKGTLLEVL
+123 
-133 DSEISVKTEG
+133 
-143 ETLLLELS
+143 
-151 NIEVCKLDLDDQIE
+151 
-165 KKRMN
+165 MN
-170 KQILDVV
+170 KQILEVV
-177 ASVSIEKG
+177 DSVSMEKG
-185 VDKTI
+185 VDKEI
-190 IFQALEEAIASAT
+190 IFEALEEAISSAT
-203 KKLVDDEAN
+203 KKLTEDEAN
-212 IDVVIDTTTGE
+212 ISVEINRDTGG
-223 YKTYRKWDIVKEID
+223 YKTFRNWTIVAEEDLVDQIFEITEKDI
-237 ESEVFQV
+237 
-244 LESDLD
+244 SDHVVEE
-250 GYEVDEATAS
+250 GIATR
-260 KEIENIDFG
+260 EIENIDFG

-292 TKKYENLVGEVISGQ
+292 TEKYESLVGQVISGQ

-312 RDFLLLEIEEDL
+312 RDLLLLEIEEDL

-339 KLNDRVRAVIK
+339 KLNDKIRAVIK
-350 EIVSTPRGPQIILS
+350 EIVTTPRGPQIILS
-364 RTDERLVVQ
+364 RTDERLVVE

-469 TLILEVEEENQAQ
+469 TLVLEVEEENQAQ

-511 EYQDSSLIEK
+511 EYQDSSLVEK
-521 YDGLAKRLDLS
+521 YEQVANRLELS
-532 DKEKEGIVSKEL
+532 DKEKEQLVAAEMETLEKVVDASQEN
-544 DSLEK
+544 LEK
-549 IVDLDSKILAEIFGN
+549 IFKTA
-564 EKRTTELLDKA
+564 KRTTEVTEKA

-585 ADFNDPTM
+585 EDFNDPTM
-593 EEDLVNLNG
+593 EEGLVNLRG
-602 ITNEVLSALSSNN
+602 ITNDVLSALSQNN
-615 IKKLE
+615 IKNLE
-620 DLAEMS
+620 EFAEMS
-626 VGELQDISETIS
+626 VPELMDVSDKIT

-650 KPWFE
+650 KPWFN

>member
-1 MVQIHPPLPITMIKR
+1 
-16 DIEAFLTPII
+16 
-26 EETGCELWGIE
+26 
-37 FGSAKGKGRLLRIY
+37 
-51 IDAIHGV
+51 
-58 DINDCTKVSREIDY
+58 
-72 YFQHESIFSEFAFF
+72 
-86 EVSSPG
+86 
-92 LDRKLFNQKQ
+92 
-102 YKKFVGDVVSLS
+102 
-114 LFSKVNNLR
+114 
-123 KLKGTLLEVL
+123 
-133 DSEISVKTEG
+133 
-143 ETLLLELS
+143 
-151 NIEVCKLDLDDQIE
+151 
-165 KKRMN
+165 MN
-170 KQILDVV
+170 KEILEVV
-177 ASVSIEKG
+177 ASVSMEKG
-185 VDKTI
+185 VDKEI
-190 IFQALEEAIASAT
+190 IFEALEEAIASAS
-203 KKLVDDEAN
+203 KKLLDDEALVN
-212 IDVVIDTTTGE
+212 VVIDRKTGD
-223 YKTYRKWDIVKEID
+223 YNTFRAWEI
-237 ESEVFQV
+237 
-244 LESDLD
+244 
-250 GYEVDEATAS
+250 VDEVMNEVNEITEADVDKQEIVDGFA
-260 KEIENIDFG
+260 KVEIENIDFG

-292 TKKYENLVGEVISGQ
+292 TAKYEGLVGQVISGQ

-364 RTDERLVVQ
+364 RTDERLVVE
-373 LFTQEVP
+373 LFSQEVP

-391 IARDPGYRSKI
+391 ISRDPGYRSKI

-441 HSDNPAE
+441 HSENPAE

-455 PVKIYSILVDERTS
+455 PIKIFSILVDDRTS

-494 THMIGWSFQ
+494 TQMIGWSFQ
-503 VLNKEQFK
+503 VLNKEQFA
-511 EYQDSSLIEK
+511 EYQNSSLIEK
-521 YDGLAKRLDLS
+521 FDQVAERLGLADA
-532 DKEKEGIVSKEL
+532 EKEQMMASEM
-544 DSLEK
+544 DTLEK
-549 IVDLDSKILAEIFGN
+549 VVDADTDTLSKIFKTQ
-564 EKRTTELLDKA
+564 KRASEVTDKA

-585 ADFNDPTM
+585 DDFSDPTM
-593 EEDLVNLNG
+593 EDALVNLNG
-602 ITNEVLSALSSNN
+602 ITNDVLSALSSNN
-615 IKKLE
+615 LKKLD

-626 VGELQDISETIS
+626 VGELMEICDKVT

-650 KPWFE
+650 KPWFN

>member
-1 MVQIHPPLPITMIKR
+1 
-16 DIEAFLTPII
+16 
-26 EETGCELWGIE
+26 
-37 FGSAKGKGRLLRIY
+37 
-51 IDAIHGV
+51 
-58 DINDCTKVSREIDY
+58 
-72 YFQHESIFSEFAFF
+72 
-86 EVSSPG
+86 
-92 LDRKLFNQKQ
+92 
-102 YKKFVGDVVSLS
+102 
-114 LFSKVNNLR
+114 
-123 KLKGTLLEVL
+123 
-133 DSEISVKTEG
+133 
-143 ETLLLELS
+143 
-151 NIEVCKLDLDDQIE
+151 
-165 KKRMN
+165 MN
-170 KQILDVV
+170 KEILEVV
-177 ASVSIEKG
+177 ASVSMEKG
-185 VDKTI
+185 VDKEI
-190 IFQALEEAIASAT
+190 IFEALEEAIASAS
-203 KKLVDDEAN
+203 KKLLDDEALVN
-212 IDVVIDTTTGE
+212 VVIDRKTGD
-223 YKTYRKWDIVKEID
+223 YNTFRAWEI
-237 ESEVFQV
+237 
-244 LESDLD
+244 
-250 GYEVDEATAS
+250 VDEVMNEVNEITEADVDKQEIVDGFA
-260 KEIENIDFG
+260 KVEIENIDFG

-292 TKKYENLVGEVISGQ
+292 TAKYEGLVGQVISGQ

-364 RTDERLVVQ
+364 RTDERLVVE
-373 LFTQEVP
+373 LFSQEVP

-391 IARDPGYRSKI
+391 ISRDPGYRSKI

-441 HSDNPAE
+441 HSENPAE

-455 PVKIYSILVDERTS
+455 PIKIFSILVDDRTS

-494 THMIGWSFQ
+494 TQMIGWSFQ
-503 VLNKEQFK
+503 VLNKEQFA
-511 EYQDSSLIEK
+511 EYQNSSLIEK
-521 YDGLAKRLDLS
+521 FDQVAERLGLADA
-532 DKEKEGIVSKEL
+532 EKEQMMAFEM
-544 DSLEK
+544 DTLEK
-549 IVDLDSKILAEIFGN
+549 VVDADADTLSKIFKTQ
-564 EKRTTELLDKA
+564 KRASEVTDKA

-585 ADFNDPTM
+585 DDFSDPTM
-593 EEDLVNLNG
+593 EDALVNLNG
-602 ITNEVLSALSSNN
+602 ITNDVLSALSSKNL
-615 IKKLE
+615 KKLD

-626 VGELQDISETIS
+626 VGELMEICDKVS

-650 KPWFE
+650 KPWFN

>member
-1 MVQIHPPLPITMIKR
+1 
-16 DIEAFLTPII
+16 
-26 EETGCELWGIE
+26 
-37 FGSAKGKGRLLRIY
+37 
-51 IDAIHGV
+51 
-58 DINDCTKVSREIDY
+58 
-72 YFQHESIFSEFAFF
+72 
-86 EVSSPG
+86 
-92 LDRKLFNQKQ
+92 
-102 YKKFVGDVVSLS
+102 
-114 LFSKVNNLR
+114 
-123 KLKGTLLEVL
+123 
-133 DSEISVKTEG
+133 
-143 ETLLLELS
+143 
-151 NIEVCKLDLDDQIE
+151 
-165 KKRMN
+165 MN
-170 KQILDVV
+170 KEILEVV
-177 ASVSIEKG
+177 ASVSMEKG
-185 VDKTI
+185 VDKEI
-190 IFQALEEAIASAT
+190 IFEALEEAIASAS
-203 KKLVDDEAN
+203 KKLLDDEALVN
-212 IDVVIDTTTGE
+212 VVIDRKTGD
-223 YKTYRKWDIVKEID
+223 YNTFRSWEI
-237 ESEVFQV
+237 
-244 LESDLD
+244 
-250 GYEVDEATAS
+250 VDEVMNEVNEITEAGVDKQEVVDGFA
-260 KEIENIDFG
+260 KVEIENIDFG

-292 TKKYENLVGEVISGQ
+292 TAKYEGLVGQVISGQ

-364 RTDERLVVQ
+364 RTDERLVVE
-373 LFTQEVP
+373 LFSQEVP

-391 IARDPGYRSKI
+391 ISRDPGYRSKI

-441 HSDNPAE
+441 HSENPAE

-455 PVKIYSILVDERTS
+455 PIKIFSILVDDRTS

-494 THMIGWSFQ
+494 TQMIGWSFQ
-503 VLNKEQFK
+503 VLNKEQFA
-511 EYQDSSLIEK
+511 EYQNSSLIEK
-521 YDGLAKRLDLS
+521 FDQVAERLGLADA
-532 DKEKEGIVSKEL
+532 EKEQMMAFEM
-544 DSLEK
+544 DTLEK
-549 IVDLDSKILAEIFGN
+549 VVDADADTLSKIFKTQ
-564 EKRTTELLDKA
+564 KRASEVTDKA

-585 ADFNDPTM
+585 DDFSDPTM
-593 EEDLVNLNG
+593 EDALVNLNG
-602 ITNEVLSALSSNN
+602 ITNDVLSALSSNN
-615 IKKLE
+615 LKKLD

-626 VGELQDISETIS
+626 VGELMEICDKVT

-650 KPWFE
+650 KPWFN

>member
-1 MVQIHPPLPITMIKR
+1 
-16 DIEAFLTPII
+16 
-26 EETGCELWGIE
+26 
-37 FGSAKGKGRLLRIY
+37 
-51 IDAIHGV
+51 
-58 DINDCTKVSREIDY
+58 
-72 YFQHESIFSEFAFF
+72 
-86 EVSSPG
+86 
-92 LDRKLFNQKQ
+92 
-102 YKKFVGDVVSLS
+102 
-114 LFSKVNNLR
+114 
-123 KLKGTLLEVL
+123 
-133 DSEISVKTEG
+133 
-143 ETLLLELS
+143 
-151 NIEVCKLDLDDQIE
+151 
-165 KKRMN
+165 MN
-170 KQILDVV
+170 KEILEVV
-177 ASVSIEKG
+177 ASVSMEKG
-185 VDKTI
+185 VDKEI
-190 IFQALEEAIASAT
+190 IFEALEEAIASAS
-203 KKLVDDEAN
+203 KKLLDDEALVN
-212 IDVVIDTTTGE
+212 VVIDRKTGD
-223 YKTYRKWDIVKEID
+223 YNTFRSWEI
-237 ESEVFQV
+237 
-244 LESDLD
+244 
-250 GYEVDEATAS
+250 VDEVMNEVNEITEADVDKQEIVDGLA
-260 KEIENIDFG
+260 KVEIENIDFG

-292 TKKYENLVGEVISGQ
+292 TAKYEGLVGQVISGQ

-364 RTDERLVVQ
+364 RTDERLVVE
-373 LFTQEVP
+373 LFSQEVP

-391 IARDPGYRSKI
+391 ISRDPGYRSKI

-441 HSDNPAE
+441 HSENPAE

-455 PVKIYSILVDERTS
+455 PIKIFSILVDDRTS

-494 THMIGWSFQ
+494 TQMIGWSFQ
-503 VLNKEQFK
+503 VLNKEQFA
-511 EYQDSSLIEK
+511 EYQNSSLIEK
-521 YDGLAKRLDLS
+521 FDQVAERLGLADA
-532 DKEKEGIVSKEL
+532 EKEQMMAFEM
-544 DSLEK
+544 DTLEK
-549 IVDLDSKILAEIFGN
+549 VVDADADTLSKIFKTQ
-564 EKRTTELLDKA
+564 KRASEVTDKA

-585 ADFNDPTM
+585 DDFSDPTM
-593 EEDLVNLNG
+593 EDALVNLNG
-602 ITNEVLSALSSNN
+602 ITNDVLSALSSNN
-615 IKKLE
+615 LKKLD

-626 VGELQDISETIS
+626 VGELMEICDKIT

-650 KPWFE
+650 KPWFN

>member
-1 MVQIHPPLPITMIKR
+1 MNNQI
-16 DIEAFLTPII
+16 
-26 EETGCELWGIE
+26 
-37 FGSAKGKGRLLRIY
+37 
-51 IDAIHGV
+51 
-58 DINDCTKVSREIDY
+58 
-72 YFQHESIFSEFAFF
+72 
-86 EVSSPG
+86 
-92 LDRKLFNQKQ
+92 
-102 YKKFVGDVVSLS
+102 
-114 LFSKVNNLR
+114 
-123 KLKGTLLEVL
+123 LEVV
-133 DSEISVKTEG
+133 D
-143 ETLLLELS
+143 
-151 NIEVCKLDLDDQIE
+151 
-165 KKRMN
+165 
-170 KQILDVV
+170 
-177 ASVSIEKG
+177 SVSMEKG
-185 VDKTI
+185 VDKSI
-190 IFQALEEAIASAT
+190 IFEALEEAIASAT
-203 KKLVDDEAN
+203 RKLLGESSEIKVN
-212 IDVVIDTTTGE
+212 IDKTTGE
-223 YKTYRKWDIVKEID
+223 YVTFRYWQLSPSEDEDEGIELLSEDISDYETVDGLARK
-237 ESEVFQV
+237 Q
-244 LESDLD
+244 
-250 GYEVDEATAS
+250 
-260 KEIENIDFG
+260 IENIDFG

-292 TKKYENLVGEVISGQ
+292 TQKYESLVGQVISGQ

-350 EIVSTPRGPQIILS
+350 EIMTTPRGPQIILS
-364 RTDERLVVQ
+364 RTDERLVKE

-391 IARDPGYRSKI
+391 ISRDPGYRSKI

-427 VSNEIGNERIDIFI
+427 VSNEIGNERIDIFV

-448 FVVNCLA
+448 FVVNCLS

-494 THMIGWSFQ
+494 TQMIGWSFK
-503 VLNKEQFK
+503 VFNKDQFK
-511 EYQDSSLIEK
+511 EYQEASLEEK
-521 YDGLAKRLDLS
+521 FEKIGNRLNLNQDEIDGLKL
-532 DKEKEGIVSKEL
+532 KEY
-544 DSLEK
+544 DQLEK
-549 IVDLDSKILAEIFGN
+549 IVDAQESDLLEIFKTKERAEDVVNQSN
-564 EKRTTELLDKA
+564 EF
-575 NELLLQDAFN
+575 LLQDAFN
-585 ADFNDPTM
+585 QDFNDPTM
-593 EEDLVNLNG
+593 EEALVNLNG
-602 ITNEVLSALSSNN
+602 ITNEVLSDLSNNN

-626 VGELQDISETIS
+626 VPELMDLSESITES
-638 EKEAS
+638 EAS

>member
-1 MVQIHPPLPITMIKR
+1 
-16 DIEAFLTPII
+16 
-26 EETGCELWGIE
+26 
-37 FGSAKGKGRLLRIY
+37 
-51 IDAIHGV
+51 
-58 DINDCTKVSREIDY
+58 
-72 YFQHESIFSEFAFF
+72 
-86 EVSSPG
+86 
-92 LDRKLFNQKQ
+92 
-102 YKKFVGDVVSLS
+102 
-114 LFSKVNNLR
+114 
-123 KLKGTLLEVL
+123 
-133 DSEISVKTEG
+133 
-143 ETLLLELS
+143 
-151 NIEVCKLDLDDQIE
+151 
-165 KKRMN
+165 MN
-170 KQILDVV
+170 KEILEVV
-177 ASVSIEKG
+177 ASVSMEKG
-185 VDKTI
+185 VDKEI
-190 IFQALEEAIASAT
+190 IFEALEEAIASAS
-203 KKLVDDEAN
+203 KKLLDDEALVN
-212 IDVVIDTTTGE
+212 VVIDRKTGD
-223 YKTYRKWDIVKEID
+223 YNTFRAWEI
-237 ESEVFQV
+237 
-244 LESDLD
+244 
-250 GYEVDEATAS
+250 VDEVMNEVNEITEADVDKQEIVDGFA
-260 KEIENIDFG
+260 KVEIENIDFG

-292 TKKYENLVGEVISGQ
+292 TAKYEGLVGQVISGQ

-364 RTDERLVVQ
+364 RTDERLVVE
-373 LFTQEVP
+373 LFSQEVP

-391 IARDPGYRSKI
+391 ISRDPGYRSKI

-441 HSDNPAE
+441 HSENPAE

-455 PVKIYSILVDERTS
+455 PIKIFSILVDDRTS

-494 THMIGWSFQ
+494 TQMIGWSFQ
-503 VLNKEQFK
+503 VLNKEQFA
-511 EYQDSSLIEK
+511 EYQNSSLIEK
-521 YDGLAKRLDLS
+521 FDQVAERLGLVDA
-532 DKEKEGIVSKEL
+532 EKEQMMAFEM
-544 DSLEK
+544 DTLEK
-549 IVDLDSKILAEIFGN
+549 VVDADADTLSKIFKTQ
-564 EKRTTELLDKA
+564 KRASEVTDKA

-585 ADFNDPTM
+585 DDFSDPTM
-593 EEDLVNLNG
+593 EDALVNLNG
-602 ITNEVLSALSSNN
+602 ITNDVLSALSSKNL
-615 IKKLE
+615 KKVD

-626 VGELQDISETIS
+626 VGELMEICDKVT

-650 KPWFE
+650 KPWFN